1 MGGGK
6 ETPRQKMVGLMYL
19 VLMALLAMN
28 VSKEIINAFVT
39 LNNKIEGSITNT
51 ESFNEDIIG
60 NLDSKYATLVS
71 TSGKDNPET
80 KRVASLIGVKD
91 SIVYETRKMCN
102 DLVARNLW
110 MLVGAADPATLLEEF
125 QGIELAVTD
134 PDNNAD
140 AVSRLKAIVT
150 KINGLGIVA
159 VDGEAVDHG
168 DDPYHNDLFHI
179 TSDGFI
185 HIKDLSGYM
194 KKDDY
199 DTPTRMLAGEDF
211 EHVAPEGAQLM
222 KNLHNFRNKICQL
235 IADKPGEIV
244 VEENGEK
251 VSKKINYVLDTAF
264 VEDPELLS
272 NESEKVAFAEDV
284 ASRVDSMAAINQ
296 IDKQDAETL
305 KSIWQRL
312 TIQKYVMNHGEKYPW
327 IFGQFDHAPIVAATA
342 VMTSLRSDVL
352 SVQTLATQLIDDR
365 VKVNTFD
372 FNKIEPLA
380 FSASSYI
387 NQGDSVG
394 LKVMI
399 AAYDSTEAMKIR
411 YWEDDSSEYVK
422 PHGSRDKSNMKVFNG
437 NAGDQLNITGGVG
450 DHTLYGEIAVK
461 VKGTEKWK
469 PWRFNYSVGAPNA
482 AISAAD
488 LQVLYINWKNKLRV
502 SASGYKP
509 ESIRVKGIGCS
520 VSSRPDGKGFYI
532 ATVTNA
538 RAKEARLIVEA
549 TAEDGS
555 TAKLADEKFRVFPL
569 PKPIATFGGKAS
581 GNIKKI
587 NARNYRDIK
596 ATLGDSPLDVPYKVT
611 RFSFYT
617 TKNGNPVTYNS
628 KTDKLTTQ
636 MKEAIK
642 KMPKG
647 ATLTFSGIEVLN
659 LKNQKKIKL
668 DGGIILKLI

>member
-39 LNNKIEGSITNT
+39 LNNKIESSITNT

-71 TSGKDNPET
+71 TSGKENPET

-91 SIVYETRKMCN
+91 SIVFETRKMCN
-102 DLVARNLW
+102 DLVSRNLW
-110 MLVGAADPATLLEEF
+110 MLIGAAQPDTKLDEIKDIEYAILDPENNPDA
-125 QGIELAVTD
+125 LA
-134 PDNNAD
+134 
-140 AVSRLKAIVT
+140 RLKALVN
-150 KINGLGIVA
+150 KINDLGIVA
-159 VDGEAVDHG
+159 KSGEEVDHS

-179 TSDGFI
+179 TDDGFI

-199 DTPTRMLAGEDF
+199 DTPTRLLAGQDF
-211 EHVAPEGAQLM
+211 EHIAPEGAELM
-222 KNLHNFRNKICQL
+222 KNLHYYRNKICQL

-244 VEENGEK
+244 VEQNGEK
-251 VSKKINYVLDTAF
+251 VSKKINYVLDTSF
-264 VEDPELLS
+264 VEDPDLLT
-272 NESEKVAFAEDV
+272 NEAEKVEFATKV
-284 ASRVDSMAAINQ
+284 ASRIDSMAAKNI

-312 TIQKYVMNHGEKYPW
+312 TIQKYVLNHGEKYPW

-380 FSASSYI
+380 FSASSYV

-422 PHGSRDKSNMKVFNG
+422 PHGSRDKSNMKTFNG

-532 ATVTNA
+532 ATVSNP
-538 RAKEARLIVEA
+538 RSKQARLIVEA
-549 TAEDGS
+549 TGEDGS
-555 TAKLADEKFRVFPL
+555 TAKLADETFRVFPL

-587 NARNYRDIK
+587 NAKNYRDIK

-611 RFSFYT
+611 KFSFYT

-636 MKEAIK
+636 MKAAIK

>member
-91 SIVYETRKMCN
+91 SIVFETRKMCN

-110 MLVGAADPATLLEEF
+110 MLVGAADPSTLLEEF

-140 AVSRLKAIVT
+140 AVSKLKAIVA

-159 VDGEAVDHG
+159 VDGEVVDHG

-272 NESEKVAFAEDV
+272 NEAEKVAFAEDV

>member
-80 KRVASLIGVKD
+80 KRVAALIGVKD
-91 SIVYETRKMCN
+91 SIVLETRRMCN

-140 AVSRLKAIVT
+140 AVSKLKAIVA

-264 VEDPELLS
+264 IEDPELLS
-272 NESEKVAFAEDV
+272 NEAEKVAFAQDV

-296 IDKQDAETL
+296 IDKLDAETL

-422 PHGSRDKSNMKVFNG
+422 PHGSRDKSKMKVFNG

-520 VSSRPDGKGFYI
+520 VTSRPDGKGFYI
-532 ATVTNA
+532 ATVTNP

-628 KTDKLTTQ
+628 KTAKLTTQ
-636 MKEAIK
+636 MKDAIK